1 LEPLP
6 EGLQS
11 FSDYKGHFKVMKRIV
26 SLIFLYLFVLAPLGA
41 EAQTL
46 APSLERSQA
55 QTREKPKLR
64 DFGSSLRR
72 LKWDERKKAAVETKQ
87 KREKVKGSSD
97 EDVIRVET
105 TLVVSDVLV
114 MDERGRP
121 VLGLTRDDFVV
132 AEDAKPQ
139 VISTFSLGDSADVPR
154 SIVLVIDY
162 SPSQNPFIKTSIA
175 AAKTLVD
182 KLGPRDRMAIVT
194 DSVELLADFTQ
205 DKDTLK
211 KRLDSLERGAG
222 SGRSLQFTALMASL
236 REMFSEEDVRPIIIF
251 QTDGDELDELRPMKG
266 TPFVWPNRYSM
277 VNPQAFREFSLEDI
291 WDTAE
296 RSRVTVYSV
305 ISGIRLIA
313 VPEAEQLERAKR
325 VTELLFKPGRVRQE
339 IEKKLERG
347 RIDLKAEFPGIIRR
361 QLAVATI
368 AQVTGGWTEFLE
380 GPAQA
385 ETVYSRV
392 FADINQRYIIGYYPT
407 NKNHDGKRRNVKVTV
422 RDHPEYIVWGRKAY
436 YAPEPEE

>member
-1 LEPLP
+1 
-6 EGLQS
+6 
-11 FSDYKGHFKVMKRIV
+11 MKRIV

-205 DKDTLK
+205 DKETLK

-222 SGRSLQFTALMASL
+222 SGRSLQFSALMASL

-305 ISGIRLIA
+305 ISGVRLIA

-368 AQVTGGWTEFLE
+368 AQVTGGWAEVLE

-407 NKNHDGKRRNVKVTV
+407 NKNHDGKRRNVKVMV
-422 RDHPEYIVWGRKAY
+422 RGHPEYIVWGRKAY

>member
-1 LEPLP
+1 
-6 EGLQS
+6 
-11 FSDYKGHFKVMKRIV
+11 MKRIV